1 MTTCLTSRSR
11 GQAGSDDPDT
21 LVATGNLAGLYV
33 RMGKDELA
41 LPLRIR
47 ALEAQRRVLGQRH
60 PHTLVA
66 AGNLGCLLSAT
77 GDHVGAAGLLD
88 EATEGLSVVCGAEH
102 PHTVSFRES
111 RSENAMRHAVATLQP
126 ILKRRE

>member
-1 MTTCLTSRSR
+1 MKV
-11 GQAGSDDPDT
+11 GSDDPDT

-47 ALEAQRRVLGQRH
+47 ALEAQRRILGQRH

-66 AGNLGCLLSAT
+66 AGTAHPPPTMS
-77 GDHVGAAGLLD
+77 
-88 EATEGLSVVCGAEH
+88 EG
-102 PHTVSFRES
+102 TS
-111 RSENAMRHAVATLQP
+111 RVA
-126 ILKRRE
+126 